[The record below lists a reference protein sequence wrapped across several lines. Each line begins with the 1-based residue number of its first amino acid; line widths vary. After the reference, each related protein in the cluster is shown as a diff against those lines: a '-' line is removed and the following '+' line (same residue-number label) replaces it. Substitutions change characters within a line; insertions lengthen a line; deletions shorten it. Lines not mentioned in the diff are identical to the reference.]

1 MDILEQFERNNKRQ
15 DSSSRFLMDNIRQG
29 SLFHGVHIAEELAVP
44 AEEMSSPQRDS
55 QQHWPHSTRCQGS
68 STSLPRD
75 NSHLDT
81 LRERNM

>member
-1 MDILEQFERNNKRQ
+1 MDILEQFERNNKRL
-15 DSSSRFLMDNIRQG
+15 DSSSRFQMDNIRQG

-55 QQHWPHSTRCQGS
+55 QQHWPHSSQGS

-75 NSHLDT
+75 NSHRDT